1 MIPVPSFANP
11 FASLK
16 DDVVRFH
23 LEAES
28 GAKPAKFEFQY
39 NPSSFS
45 LDRSVSWDDAKTLKE
60 PYGVLHFTGGS
71 SDTLSFTTLFDCSE
85 IKDETIL
92 ATIEELYQLTLVQ
105 IKCSDST
112 KRPPIVTLLWNE
124 LSFVG
129 VITSMKVDFTMFNE
143 KGDPVR
149 ANVDVAMS
157 GRCFTTDNTKDK
169 FFAPAGA

>member
-16 DDVVRFH
+16 DDVVRFS
-23 LEAES
+23 LKAES
-28 GAKPAKFEFQY
+28 GATPSEFKFSY

-45 LDRSVSWDDAKTLKE
+45 LDRSVSWDDAKALKE

-71 SDTLSFTTLFDCSE
+71 SDTLDFQTLFDCSE
-85 IKDETIL
+85 EKDKSIL
-92 ATIEELYQLTLVQ
+92 DTVEDLYKLTKVQ
-105 IKCSDST
+105 IACSDST
-112 KRPPIVTLLWNE
+112 KRPPIVTLLWNK

-129 VITSMKVDFTMFNE
+129 VITSVKVDFTMFNE

-149 ANVDVAMS
+149 ADVNVSMQ
-157 GRCFTTDNTKDK
+157 GRCFSTDSTKDK